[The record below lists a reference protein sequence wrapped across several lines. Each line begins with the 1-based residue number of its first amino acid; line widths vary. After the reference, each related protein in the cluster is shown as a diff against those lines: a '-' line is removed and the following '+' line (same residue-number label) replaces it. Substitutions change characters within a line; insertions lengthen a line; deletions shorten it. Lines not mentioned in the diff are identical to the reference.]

1 MAQLR
6 ATGPYIWVTWLP
18 RLLSGEG
25 SCEWAAWFKAQH
37 EGSSWAR
44 TPSDFDQAGWLMDHT
59 ALLNEQREVWEKRGC
74 SVLTEAQNSF
84 TLRGEQRQPGREAR
98 TWSPSAGDG
107 VTVIDAKS
115 GRPSPHHAI
124 QVMIYMYALPRA
136 LEAVQGAG
144 PQRAGRLPRP
154 CG

>member
-18 RLLSGEG
+18 RLLSGES

-59 ALLNEQREVWEKRGC
+59 ALLNEQREAWEKQGC

-84 TLRGEQRQPGREAR
+84 TLRGSSASVAGKPDLVAQRR
-98 TWSPSAGDG
+98 DG
-107 VTVIDAKS
+107 ATVIDAKS

-124 QVMIYMYALPRA
+124 QVMIYMYAPA
-136 LEAVQGAG
+136 ESPGAVQGAG

>member
-44 TPSDFDQAGWLMDHT
+44 TPSNFDQAGWLMDHT
-59 ALLNEQREVWEKRGC
+59 APAERTAGGLGETGLLRPDRGPEQLHPPW
-74 SVLTEAQNSF
+74 
-84 TLRGEQRQPGREAR
+84 EQRQPGREAR
-98 TWSPSAGDG
+98 P
-107 VTVIDAKS
+107 
-115 GRPSPHHAI
+115 GRPA
-124 QVMIYMYALPRA
+124 
-136 LEAVQGAG
+136 QGRG
-144 PQRAGRLPRP
+144 YRH
-154 CG
+154 

>member
-1 MAQLR
+1 MAQVR

-18 RLLSGEG
+18 RLLSGES

-44 TPSDFDQAGWLMDHT
+44 VPSDFDQAGWLMDHT
-59 ALLNEQREVWEKRGC
+59 ALLNEQREVWEKQGC
-74 SVLTEAQNSF
+74 SVLTEAQPPP
-84 TLRGEQRQPGREAR
+84 RHPGDDLHVRPAE
-98 TWSPSAGDG
+98 SPG
-107 VTVIDAKS
+107 
-115 GRPSPHHAI
+115 
-124 QVMIYMYALPRA
+124 
-136 LEAVQGAG
+136 AVQGAD